1 MRTARLLPPP
11 RPLTWA
17 GIAILSGLMTLASP
31 AQAAGPDARVFPLK
45 AFFHDD
51 KSDST
56 LDPAFRELVRS
67 IGTQNLAAD
76 AHRQMTATFGERV
89 GALDRNTAGR
99 TFVASLQVSRATSY
113 AVDKGIGNRDVLATV
128 TASLYFTNVRTGE
141 ILKTLSETAVSQEVV
156 AGAGEVSG
164 ATRRQFERS
173 LRSVIEQLVKRA
185 GTEFRPSTVDVRI
198 TDQSGSLLVLD
209 TGYRRGIQVGDQLSD
224 ASGQLIE
231 VMYASADHAVAQRV
245 LADQVQPGA
254 TFQKYLAHGADGRV
268 RPRTV
273 VYVESVPQGYR
284 KEHVA
289 QLFSELVGDKAPLSI
304 VLVSPGFS
312 NLLTTVTQQAALARE
327 DSARRRPPEY
337 VIRLTLAEPIT
348 YEARTNLDYQVQ
360 RHYETLA
367 FAELIDTQ
375 GRVVFSVDGK
385 DTIDDAIPHGIGPG
399 MSERREVNAKNA
411 LVKLAERFATL
422 AEPKA
427 ERLPVVQGDGGMA
440 VDTRGKAQAPQ
451 QKGVVLAP
459 AQVRLSIDGR
469 PQNTWL
475 PVAEA
480 QIDNSIETTR
490 PPLLAGLPLRSP
502 EQPLAAG
509 QQFEIQRI
517 GTAPKSAARFSLCP
531 GEPEHRGNMKTSSL
545 IALATHALGSQMPG
559 MFYMPAITRSVDT
572 LVGPATNFASAIAW
586 KMPRQIEMCVKTLD
600 RVTRPEQ
607 AQCNG
612 NVCDFQMQANYQL
625 DARIEGKSVSS
636 PAVKMSF
643 RSSGF
648 YATTLPDQ
656 QARLIEAD
664 VIDEAAQALQKSAA
678 SLQLAP

>member
-1 MRTARLLPPP
+1 MPAARSLPSMH
-11 RPLTWA
+11 PLAWA
-17 GIAILSGLMTLASP
+17 GAAVLSGLMLLASP
-31 AQAAGPDARVFPLK
+31 VQAAGQDARVFPLK

-56 LDPAFRELVRS
+56 LDPAFRDLVRS
-67 IGTQNLAAD
+67 LGTQNLAAE
-76 AHRQMTATFGERV
+76 AHRQMTAAFGDRI

-113 AVDKGIGNRDVLATV
+113 AVDKGTGNRDVLATV

-141 ILKTLSETAVSQEVV
+141 ILKTLSETTVSQEVV
-156 AGAGEVSG
+156 AGAGEVAG

-254 TFQKYLAHGADGRV
+254 TFQKYLAHGADGKV

-337 VIRLTLAEPIT
+337 IIRLTLAEPIA
-348 YEARTNLDYQVQ
+348 YEARTNLEYQVQ

-385 DTIDDAIPHGIGPG
+385 DTIDDAISHGIGPG
-399 MSERREVNAKNA
+399 MSERREVSAKNA
-411 LVKLAERFATL
+411 LVRLAERFATL

-427 ERLPVVQGDGGMA
+427 ERLPVMQGDTGLA

-459 AQVRLSIDGR
+459 ARVRLSVDGR
-469 PQNTWL
+469 PQDTWL
-475 PVAEA
+475 PVSEA
-480 QIDNSIETTR
+480 QIDNSIETAR

-517 GTAPKSAARFSLCP
+517 GTAPKSSARFSLCP
-531 GEPEHRGNMKTSSL
+531 GEPENRGDMKTPSL
-545 IALATHALGSQMPG
+545 TALATHALGSQMPG
-559 MFYMPAITRSVDT
+559 MFYMPAMTGRIDQLISPVNNFTGT
-572 LVGPATNFASAIAW
+572 LAW
-586 KMPRQIEMCVKTLD
+586 KLPRQIDTCIKTLEK
-600 RVTRPEQ
+600 VTRAEPL
-607 AQCNG
+607 CSK
-612 NVCDFQMQANYQL
+612 NVCEIPMKTAYML
-625 DARIEGKSVSS
+625 DAQASGKSVGSQALQIGFSS
-636 PAVKMSF
+636 T
-643 RSSGF
+643 GF
-648 YATTLPDQ
+648 YASTPAAQQTL
-656 QARLIEAD
+656 LMEAD
-664 VIDEAAQALQKSAA
+664 VVDEAAKLLQKMAGE
-678 SLQLAP
+678 LKLTP